1 MLEYDELGVGE
12 LDEEPVDALVDVER
26 GLVVHCVSI
35 AQMVVLVRV
44 RVHRQVQRMHLLD
57 ELAQNVVRRRQL
69 VHDPVGRHADTVR
82 VLRDL
87 VVIVRVRIVAELK
100 EGQVSQRRHLFEA
113 VGVERLDDDRDG
125 GRSVGD
131 VAHAVLLQ
139 HIEEHL
145 SHVVPLGQ
153 IGIVVF
159 QFNVEAGLGVSI
171 DEARSVLDQHL
182 NVLDDLVHRDNLE
195 SIVKHGRA
203 SRLILLEPLEHL
215 QLGQIEILN
224 VPIPIRSLLTLE
236 KAGVLGDIGRFVQ
249 D

>member
-35 AQMVVLVRV
+35 VQMVVLVRV
-44 RVHRQVQRMHLLD
+44 RVHRQVQRVHLLD
-57 ELAQNVVRRRQL
+57 VLAQIVVRRRQL
-69 VHDPVGRHADTVR
+69 VHDPVGGHADTVR

-87 VVIVRVRIVAELK
+87 VVIVRVRSVAELN

-113 VGVERLDDDRDG
+113 VGVEGLDDDRDG
-125 GRSVGD
+125 GGSVGD
-131 VAHAVLLQ
+131 VAQAELLQ

-153 IGIVVF
+153 LGIVVF
-159 QFNVEAGLGVSI
+159 QFNVEAGLGVSV
-171 DEARSVLDQHL
+171 DDARSVLEQHL
-182 NVLDDLVHRDNLE
+182 DVLDDLGYRDNLV

-203 SRLILLEPLEHL
+203 SRLIPLEPLEHL
-215 QLGQIEILN
+215 QLGQIEILH
-224 VPIPIRSLLTLE
+224 VPIPIGSLLTLK
-236 KAGVLGDIGRFVQ
+236 KAGVLGDIGRDVEC
-249 D
+249 